1 MRRPLLI
8 AAAALAAAGLAAC
21 EQGRKPVAGICKAF
35 PAANAQPVAT
45 DGAAVTEDC
54 LHRWAYTLA
63 GGTDDAG
70 SVADAVVAACSGPLS
85 RWNQQALGAAA
96 ASGDQPLQGQS
107 LLTGE
112 TVTPIAQHASFASDR
127 ALFYVV
133 QARAGGCKPPP
144 RREGQPA
151 MTAPDR

>member
-1 MRRPLLI
+1 MARPLLI

-21 EQGRKPVAGICKAF
+21 EQGAKPVAGICKAF
-35 PAANAQPVAT
+35 PAAGAQPVAT

-54 LHRWAYTLA
+54 LHRWGYTLA
-63 GGTDDAG
+63 ASKDDAG

-96 ASGDQPLQGQS
+96 AGGQPEQGQS

-112 TVTPIAQHASFASDR
+112 TVTPIAQHAAFASDR

-151 MTAPDR
+151 MTSPDR

>member
-1 MRRPLLI
+1 MV
-8 AAAALAAAGLAAC
+8 AAVVLAAAGLSAC

-35 PAANAQPVAT
+35 PAADAQPVAT
-45 DGAAVTEDC
+45 DGAAVMEDC
-54 LHRWAYTLA
+54 LHRWGYALA
-63 GGTDDAG
+63 GAPDEAAA
-70 SVADAVVAACSGPLS
+70 VAHGVVAACSGPLS
-85 RWNQQALGAAA
+85 RWNQQTLGAAA
-96 ASGDQPLQGQS
+96 ASDPPEAGQS

-112 TVTPIAQHASFASDR
+112 TVTPIAQHAAFASDR

-144 RREGQPA
+144 RREGRPA